1 MLDAIKMTDMR
12 IPANAIIH
20 VEEMKGGVVLSV
32 EVDGQIIYT
41 MAYDEETD
49 SYAELYDR
57 NDKRACQVHEDFMGW
72 SLLNKKRCQN
82 DIFFN
87 ETDRIYKEMKYKDKI
102 CNK

>member
-20 VEEMKGGVVLSV
+20 VEEMK
-32 EVDGQIIYT
+32 
-41 MAYDEETD
+41 DEETD

-72 SLLNKKRCQN
+72 SLLH
-82 DIFFN
+82 
-87 ETDRIYKEMKYKDKI
+87 
-102 CNK
+102 

>member
-1 MLDAIKMTDMR
+1 MR

-57 NDKRACQVHEDFMGW
+57 NDKRACQVHEDFYGMVTS
-72 SLLNKKRCQN
+72 SLKRCQY
-82 DIFFN
+82 DIFF
-87 ETDRIYKEMKYKDKI
+87 Y
-102 CNK
+102 

>member
-1 MLDAIKMTDMR
+1 MR

-72 SLLNKKRCQN
+72 SLSLKRCQY
-82 DIFFN
+82 DIFFIKSI
-87 ETDRIYKEMKYKDKI
+87 EYTKK
-102 CNK
+102 

>member
-1 MLDAIKMTDMR
+1 MKMTDMR

-49 SYAELYDR
+49 SYAELYDQ
-57 NDKRACQVHEDFMGW
+57 KR
-72 SLLNKKRCQN
+72 
-82 DIFFN
+82 
-87 ETDRIYKEMKYKDKI
+87 
-102 CNK
+102 

>member
-1 MLDAIKMTDMR
+1 MR

-57 NDKRACQVHEDFMGW
+57 NDKGRAKYMKTSWDGHFFI
-72 SLLNKKRCQN
+72 KKDVN
-82 DIFFN
+82 MTSFFIKSI
-87 ETDRIYKEMKYKDKI
+87 EYTKK
-102 CNK
+102 

>member
-12 IPANAIIH
+12 ITANAIIH

-72 SLLNKKRCQN
+72 SLLH
-82 DIFFN
+82 
-87 ETDRIYKEMKYKDKI
+87 
-102 CNK
+102 

>member
-1 MLDAIKMTDMR
+1 M
-12 IPANAIIH
+12 
-20 VEEMKGGVVLSV
+20 EGGVVLSV

-72 SLLNKKRCQN
+72 SLLH
-82 DIFFN
+82 
-87 ETDRIYKEMKYKDKI
+87 
-102 CNK
+102 

>member
-1 MLDAIKMTDMR
+1 MR

-57 NDKRACQVHEDFMGW
+57 NDKRACQVHEDFMGGHFF
-72 SLLNKKRCQN
+72 KKRCQY
-82 DIFFN
+82 DIFLLN
-87 ETDRIYKEMKYKDKI
+87 R
-102 CNK
+102 

>member
-1 MLDAIKMTDMR
+1 MR

-57 NDKRACQVHEDFMGW
+57 KDKRACQVHEDFMGW
-72 SLLNKKRCQN
+72 SLLKKDVNMTSFLLNR
-82 DIFFN
+82 
-87 ETDRIYKEMKYKDKI
+87 
-102 CNK
+102 